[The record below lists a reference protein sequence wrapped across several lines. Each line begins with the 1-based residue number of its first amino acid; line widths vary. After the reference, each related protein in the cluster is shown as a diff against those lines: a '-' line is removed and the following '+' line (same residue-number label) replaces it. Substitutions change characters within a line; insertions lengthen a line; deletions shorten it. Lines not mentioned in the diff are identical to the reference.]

1 MISFGSAIR
10 DGNQHDHGDLPIL
23 MNGGESA
30 GLQHG
35 KNHYLQGKNPLVKL
49 FISATQ
55 TMGAEVD
62 AFGDSTG
69 TIDLL
74 GI

>member
-1 MISFGSAIR
+1 MA
-10 DGNQHDHGDLPIL
+10 
-23 MNGGESA
+23 GGEAA

-35 KNHYLQGKNPLVKL
+35 KNHYLQGKTPLANL
-49 FISATQ
+49 FVSLMQ
-55 TMGAEVD
+55 TMGTEVD

-69 TIDLL
+69 TIDLP